1 ILTTMTTPT
10 REALKH
16 LTVVFFYSAVSA
28 VLPILIAY
36 IQDDP
41 RWALLIPVINAAW
54 YSVSRYLKEQKLIEN
69 DIARG
74 QE

>member
-1 ILTTMTTPT
+1 MTTPT
-10 REALKH
+10 KEALKH
-16 LTVVFFYSAVSA
+16 LAVVFFYSAVSA

-36 IQDDP
+36 IQNDP

>member
-1 ILTTMTTPT
+1 MTTPT
-10 REALKH
+10 KEALKH
-16 LTVVFFYSAVSA
+16 LAVVFFYSAVSA

-36 IQDDP
+36 IQNDP

-54 YSVSRYLKEQKLIEN
+54 YSISRYLKEQKLIEN

>member
-1 ILTTMTTPT
+1 MTTPT
-10 REALKH
+10 KEALKH
-16 LTVVFFYSAVSA
+16 LTIVFFYSAVSA

-36 IQDDP
+36 AQNDP

-74 QE
+74 DE